1 MRAINSLFL
10 LIKKIANKILIEL
23 YSVIIK
29 CFYNICENNIIFES
43 KPDYSDNPLALSEF
57 LIKNGYNNQYKIF
70 WLVTDENEMK
80 KKHPDDNVTFFQL
93 KNKFG
98 IIRWS
103 SFKVVATVKYHF
115 VSHNFTVPKRQ
126 SLSEKRHILL
136 WHGCGYKKSGGHIKR
151 FFDLALVPGPLFIKT
166 KAQFWNTSEQYICAT
181 GYPRYDWMLSPT
193 NHTFEFKKKYAQNHE
208 KLVIWMPTF
217 RNSKFGMNY
226 PENKISN
233 FPLLSSQDDWDNIET
248 FCKEKN
254 IVLLVKLHIQQ
265 KEYKIDFSRF
275 QNIKRI
281 SNEDFERNKVQ
292 LYEFLAL
299 TDGLISDYS
308 SVAVDYLLVDK
319 PIGFALDDYE
329 AYKECRGFVFENPLD
344 YMPGHHMYSINDLK
358 IFLSDI
364 GIGQDTYKVQREK
377 VKKVALVQETNYSKA
392 IVDLLDLEKAK
403 IELNH

>member
-10 LIKKIANKILIEL
+10 LIKKIANKILIEF

-43 KPDYSDNPLALSEF
+43 KPDYSDNPLALSEY
-57 LIKNGYNNQYKIF
+57 LIKHGYNNNYKIF

-80 KKHPDDNVTFFQL
+80 KKNPDNDVTFFQL

-98 IIRWS
+98 IIRWA
-103 SFKVVATVKYHF
+103 SFRIIATAKCDF
-115 VSHNFTVPKRQ
+115 ASHGFAIPKRR
-126 SLSEKRHILL
+126 SLSEKKHILL
-136 WHGCGYKKSGGHIKR
+136 WHGCGYKNSGGHIKR
-151 FFDLALVPGPLFIKT
+151 FFDLALVPGPLFIKS

-181 GYPRYDWMLSPT
+181 GYPRYDWMLNPT
-193 NHTFEFKKKYAQNHE
+193 NRAYEFKEKYAKNHE
-208 KLVIWMPTF
+208 KIVIWMPTF
-217 RNSKFGMNY
+217 RNSKSGIIY
-226 PENKISN
+226 PENKIST
-233 FPLLSSQDDWDNIET
+233 FPLLSSQNDWEEIES

-254 IVLLVKLHIQQ
+254 IVLLVKLHMKQ
-265 KEYKIDFSRF
+265 KEYEIDFSRF

-329 AYKECRGFVFENPLD
+329 AYKECRGFVFENPLE
-344 YMPGHHMYSINDLK
+344 YMPGHHMYSVNDLK
-358 IFLSDI
+358 NFLSDI
-364 GIGQDTYKVQREK
+364 ATGIDIYKGQREE
-377 VKKVALVQETNYSKA
+377 VKKVASVQNTNYSKA
-392 IVDLLDLEKAK
+392 IVELFDLEKA
-403 IELNH
+403 